1 MGSNDFKWFCM
12 KMKIATNLAKRT
24 IRNSVPQLMKISFR
38 ASNLGLQLKRAGAAA
53 FEHWMT
59 IQIQNTCSLWAL
71 PPENLDLHE
80 MTPTPSGN
88 QTWQCKFSRYRC
100 VCFIVFF
107 PIKTCIE
114 FGDFPASHVKMTPS
128 WLHFCWGWSHQ
139 SQHMW
144 LLMTNLEG
152 PRSARSYTTV
162 FNRCQISILGVFLGK
177 MTRNIYGKFWVN
189 FNNLTADRDVT
200 EMTGIGFGE
209 FHEGSSVL
217 RIPVECSTCAWIN
230 FNLLRH
236 LISD

>member
-1 MGSNDFKWFCM
+1 MGANDFKWFCM

-38 ASNLGLQLKRAGAAA
+38 ASNLGSQLKRAGAAT

-59 IQIQNTCSLWAL
+59 KQIQNTCSLWAL
-71 PPENLDLHE
+71 PPENHHLDLHE

-100 VCFIVFF
+100 VCFIVVF

-114 FGDFPASHVKMTPS
+114 FGDFPASHLKWHPFGYISVGDEATNPS
-128 WLHFCWGWSHQ
+128 ICW
-139 SQHMW
+139 
-144 LLMTNLEG
+144 LMTNLEG
-152 PRSARSYTTV
+152 PRSARTYTTV

-200 EMTGIGFGE
+200 LKWRELDSVSFMKGQASWEFPWSAAHVNGSTSISWGI
-209 FHEGSSVL
+209 
-217 RIPVECSTCAWIN
+217 
-230 FNLLRH
+230 
-236 LISD
+236 